1 MPQYIY
7 RAKNAGLKM
16 IEGTIE
22 ADSETAAIN
31 RLGDQGVFPLSIIEA
46 GSVGR
51 SQRRRRGRV
60 SVLALS
66 QMTRQLADLLGGGL
80 PLFASLNLLSRQTE
94 QPRLQAVAESL
105 ASSVREGHSF
115 SEALTDHPDIFQ
127 SLYVSMIRAGEVGGD
142 LEQALSRLADL
153 GEYEAEV
160 RGKLVNAM
168 AYPCFVLVTAAAMT
182 GFLVA
187 YVIPTL
193 SEVFVDSGQLLPV
206 PTRILMALSG
216 FVVRWWWALGVALVA
231 GFWIFRQWARSP
243 AGKAVVDRT
252 LLAAP
257 GIGALIRKRE
267 SARVVRNLGSMIS
280 QGVPVLQ
287 ALDVVVHNI
296 SNIVI
301 RTAVV
306 QVRQAVQDGS
316 SIAAALT
323 ASRQFPAFVSNMVA
337 VGEESGTVDRSLIKV
352 AVTYE
357 REIDRTIRT
366 LTTILEPLLL
376 IFVGGVVMFIV
387 LAMLLPIFQIGL
399 VVQ

>member
-7 RAKNAGLKM
+7 RAKNAGLKV

-31 RLGDQGVFPLSIIEA
+31 RLGSQGVFPLSITEA
-46 GSVGR
+46 GSLSRGR
-51 SQRRRRGRV
+51 RSSRGRV

-94 QPRLQAVAESL
+94 QPRLRAVAESI
-105 ASSVREGHSF
+105 ASAVREGRSF
-115 SEALTDHPDIFQ
+115 GEALKDHPNIFP
-127 SLYVSMIRAGEVGGD
+127 SLYVSMVKAGEVGGD

-153 GEYEAEV
+153 GEYEAEM
-160 RGKLVNAM
+160 RGKLVSAM
-168 AYPCFVLVTAAAMT
+168 AYPCFVLVVAAAMT
-182 GFLVA
+182 AFLMA

-206 PTRILMALSG
+206 PTRVLMAVSG
-216 FVVRWWWALGVALVA
+216 FVVRWWWGLGAALVV
-231 GFWIFRQWARSP
+231 GVWILRAWASSP

-267 SARVVRNLGSMIS
+267 SARVVRNLGAMLG

-287 ALDVVVHNI
+287 ALDVVVRNI

-301 RTAVV
+301 QTAVV
-306 QVRQAVQDGS
+306 QVCQAVQDGS
-316 SIAAALT
+316 SIAAALA

-352 AVTYE
+352 AATYE
-357 REIDRTIRT
+357 REMDRTIRT